1 MNNND
6 IKNLYCIFYT
16 LNIYYIIVTN
26 LSSKRVRKYLTWID
40 DNYSKQELRF
50 RIMLLLEY
58 FKDNYHFQNQYKSYN
73 DFFFVFFF
81 FLNWH
86 MDWYFYS
93 IANNKAII
101 SNNKG
106 TSIRATWNFNKK
118 IRSKL
123 IYPDS

>member
-16 LNIYYIIVTN
+16 LNIYYITVTN
-26 LSSKRVRKYLTWID
+26 LSSKRVRKYLTCID

-81 FLNWH
+81 FFKLTH
-86 MDWYFYS
+86 GL
-93 IANNKAII
+93 ILL
-101 SNNKG
+101 
-106 TSIRATWNFNKK
+106 FNCE
-118 IRSKL
+118 
-123 IYPDS
+123 

>member
-1 MNNND
+1 
-6 IKNLYCIFYT
+6 
-16 LNIYYIIVTN
+16 
-26 LSSKRVRKYLTWID
+26 
-40 DNYSKQELRF
+40 
-50 RIMLLLEY
+50 MLLLEY